1 MRRLRCSLVFQAL
14 FALLL
19 QGCGLGLMHAADSG
33 DTAAVSS
40 LLDQSIDA
48 DIQVPILGS
57 SPLILAAAKGH
68 TEIVRLLLDRGAHIN
83 ATDYTGWTPLHAAIY
98 GGHVEVVQF
107 LLERGAQLDQPNH
120 WYLTSP
126 VALAESLA
134 KDSDDRRKVL
144 TVLRSFKSQFAAWR
158 PRHSSLASRE

>member
-1 MRRLRCSLVFQAL
+1 MCCRRLAYFFQAL
-14 FALLL
+14 IAILL
-19 QGCGLGLMHAADSG
+19 QGCGLELMQAADRG
-33 DTAAVSS
+33 DMSAVSS

-48 DIQVPILGS
+48 DTQIPILGS

-83 ATDYTGWTPLHAAIY
+83 ATDHTGWTPLHAAIY
-98 GGHVEVVQF
+98 GGHAEVVQC

-134 KDSDDRRKVL
+134 RDSDDRRKVL
-144 TVLRSFKSQFAAWR
+144 TVLKAFKRELAAEHF
-158 PRHSSLASRE
+158 PR